1 MMNVLLVDDEPW
13 VLEGLRTIVNWA
25 KYGFQ
30 VCGEA
35 SNGNSAWSLIER
47 LQPELVFTD
56 IQIPSVSGLELI
68 DRSQHKL
75 AKPPRFVILSGYNNF
90 EYAVTAL
97 DQRVDDYLLKPID
110 EDEIEAVLDQMS
122 RKIREEKAEEEL
134 RRRDRSL
141 YVNCLLNRLIQG
153 EAGTELENEA
163 ATLLNI
169 GSGEEI
175 GCLLIE
181 TEMNEEELKRQI
193 PELAGPELPELFTD
207 PEGRAGLVASR
218 KPHAADRL
226 EALGRRLCE
235 EWPGEAPAPAIAALG
250 CGPGGASGLRPI
262 YEKALAALKW
272 KRYRNEGGIIAC
284 NELPRS
290 ECMKEVNK
298 TALASLI
305 ERLSSDR
312 PEEIEAAAD
321 ALLAAPSSGLPDIEY
336 VRIQLSALEMGISK
350 KLKELGGDGD
360 AFMRGTE
367 GEFGTLTETTSFPA
381 FRRYALALCLS
392 GAVALREQ
400 RERSECRTIFRVVQH
415 VDQEFREKLQLQ
427 KLARLFH
434 MNPIYMGQLF
444 KQQTGKSFREYLND
458 KRVEEAKRLLRQ
470 GQLSIA
476 EVAANCGYPNTDYFI
491 SQFKRI
497 TGMAPSAFRRRE

>member
-13 VLEGLRTIVNWA
+13 VLEGLRTIVNWD
-25 KYGFQ
+25 KYGFR

-35 SNGNSAWSLIER
+35 SNGSSAWSLIER

-68 DRSQHKL
+68 NRSQHKL
-75 AKPPRFVILSGYNNF
+75 AKPPRFVVLSGYNNF
-90 EYAVTAL
+90 EYAVSAL
-97 DQRVDDYLLKPID
+97 DQRVDDYLLKPINK
-110 EDEIEAVLDQMS
+110 DEIEAVLDQVS
-122 RKIREEKAEEEL
+122 RKIQEETAQEEL

-141 YVNCLLNRLIQG
+141 YVNSLLNRLIQG
-153 EAGTELENEA
+153 EVGIELENEA

-175 GCLLIE
+175 SCLLID

-193 PELAGPELPELFTD
+193 PELAGLELPELFTD
-207 PEGRAGLVASR
+207 PEGRVVMIASGKQHATEQLV
-218 KPHAADRL
+218 
-226 EALGRRLCE
+226 ALGRRLCE
-235 EWPGEAPAPAIAALG
+235 EWPGEAPVPAIAALG
-250 CGPGGASGLRPI
+250 CGQGGASALRSI

-272 KRYRNEGGIIAC
+272 KRYWNEGGIIAC
-284 NELPRS
+284 NELPKS

-298 TALASLI
+298 AALDSLI
-305 ERLSSDR
+305 ERLSSDHL
-312 PEEIEAAAD
+312 EEIEAAAD
-321 ALLAAPSSGLPDIEY
+321 VLLAAPSFGLPDIEY

-360 AFMRGTE
+360 AFMRGIQ
-367 GEFGTLTETTSFPA
+367 GELGTLTETTSFPD

-392 GAVALREQ
+392 GAAALCEQ

-415 VDQEFREKLQLQ
+415 VDQKFREKLQLQ
-427 KLARLFH
+427 ELAQLFH
-434 MNPIYMGQLF
+434 INPIYMGQLF
-444 KQQTGKSFREYLND
+444 KQQTGKSFRKYLND
-458 KRVEEAKRLLRQ
+458 KRIEEAKRLLRQ
-470 GQLSIA
+470 GRLSIA
-476 EVAANCGYPNTDYFI
+476 EVAANSGYPNTDYFKI
-491 SQFKRI
+491 QFKRI